1 MRLGSHVPGGSS
13 GVFALANLV
22 RYQLINLLD
31 SQRNTFVLCCNIFV
45 SRNGINA
52 EQLLYDV

>member
-1 MRLGSHVPGGSS
+1 MRLGSHVSGGSS

-31 SQRNTFVLCCNIFV
+31 SQRNTFVLCCNISV
-45 SRNGINA
+45 SRNEINA